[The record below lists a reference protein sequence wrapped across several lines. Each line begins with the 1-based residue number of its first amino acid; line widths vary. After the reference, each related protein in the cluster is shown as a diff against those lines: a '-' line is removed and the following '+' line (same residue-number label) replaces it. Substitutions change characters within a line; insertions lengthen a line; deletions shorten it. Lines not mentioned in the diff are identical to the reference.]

1 MKLIPLSAFA
11 VTGLFSSWVI
21 SPLVCAMDFSADS
34 AHMFNQPSQDTVG
47 GAGHRVSGLNFRS
60 DFNNVG
66 RSALHGGSPGSSH
79 MNSVSYGASAL
90 EDDASISDTFNFE
103 GDGLTGEDAFHGA
116 PANFGKVV
124 QKDVLSETH
133 CTGYCA
139 SESSHSDTLVKPA
152 EGGLVLDMPSTIDD
166 STNAWSNTPGIDA
179 EPNLLFER
187 FADIKNDN
195 DSTRASDGG
204 FNSGALEQ
212 SLGIT
217 IGGETQPGMRFD
229 DFKSVS
235 IDFKESF
242 VDSAHGASAALE
254 ARSSFADNFLT
265 QSSVEL
271 APQ

>member
-1 MKLIPLSAFA
+1 MNFIHLSGFA
-11 VTGLFSSWVI
+11 VTGLFSFWVI
-21 SPLVCAMDFSADS
+21 SPSVCAMDFSADS

-79 MNSVSYGASAL
+79 MNSVSYGANAL
-90 EDDASISDTFNFE
+90 EDDASTSVTFNFE
-103 GDGLTGEDAFHGA
+103 GDGLMSEDAFHGA
-116 PANFGKVV
+116 PPNFAKVV
-124 QKDVLSETH
+124 HKDVPSETY
-133 CTGYCA
+133 CTGSCF
-139 SESSHSDTLVKPA
+139 SESSNSDTLVKPA
-152 EGGLVLDMPSTIDD
+152 EGGLIFDLPSTMDV
-166 STNAWSNTPGIDA
+166 STNAWSNTPAIDA

-195 DSTRASDGG
+195 DSTRASGGG

-217 IGGETQPGMRFD
+217 IGRDTQSGMRLD
-229 DFKSVS
+229 DFKSET
-235 IDFKESF
+235 IDSKEAF
-242 VDSAHGASAALE
+242 VDAAHGSLAALE

-265 QSSVEL
+265 QSSAEL